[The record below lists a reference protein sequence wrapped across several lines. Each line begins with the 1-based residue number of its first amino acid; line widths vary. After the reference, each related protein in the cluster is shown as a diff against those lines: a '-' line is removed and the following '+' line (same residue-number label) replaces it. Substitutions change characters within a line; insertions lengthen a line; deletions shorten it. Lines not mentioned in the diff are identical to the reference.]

1 MRIYYKEQ
9 HMKSIAIVRSLFI
22 LWAAISIVPSIGKAG
37 QSPISDPGSLKP
49 ASHIVFLISKDPL
62 NYEADR
68 TVPPFAEMLRKQYGF
83 KVTVLSGEGKHGSY
97 RYKGLDIIKDA
108 DLLVV
113 FCRRLALPF
122 DQMDMIKNYL
132 RAGKPLVGLRT
143 ANHGFSVRDEVS
155 DGFEGWWGFV
165 PDILGCENRGYEAEE
180 LGTIV
185 NVVPRS
191 ASHPILRGIDPTN
204 WKSNGQV
211 YKVKPLIDDSMVV
224 LLTGQ
229 PKGIEDNEPIAWTR
243 QTAHKSRVFYTS
255 LGYPDDFEV
264 AAFRTLVVNAIHWA
278 LGINPG

>member
-1 MRIYYKEQ
+1 MMIN
-9 HMKSIAIVRSLFI
+9 MKYPTISRSFFVL
-22 LWAAISIVPSIGKAG
+22 LAISIFPSIGKAT
-37 QSPISDPGSLKP
+37 QSMTFNLK
-49 ASHIVFLISKDPL
+49 ALKRTSHVVFLISKDPL

-68 TVPPFAEMLRKQYGF
+68 TVPPFAEMLRKEYGF
-83 KVTVLSGEGKHGSY
+83 QVTVLLGEGKHGSY
-97 RYKGLDIIKDA
+97 RYNGLDVIKDA
-108 DLLVV
+108 DLLIV

-143 ANHGFSVRDEVS
+143 ANHGFSVRDEVA

-185 NVVPRS
+185 KVVP
-191 ASHPILRGIDPTN
+191 ASVGHPILKGIDATN
-204 WKSNGQV
+204 WRSNGQV
-211 YKVKPLIDDSMVV
+211 YKVKPLVDSKMVV
-224 LLTGQ
+224 LLMGN
-229 PKGIEDNEPIAWTR
+229 PKGIEESEPISWTR

-264 AAFRTLVVNAIHWA
+264 PAFRKLVVNAIHWA
-278 LGINPG
+278 LGLETK

>member
-1 MRIYYKEQ
+1 
-9 HMKSIAIVRSLFI
+9 MKSITIVRSLFI
-22 LWAAISIVPSIGKAG
+22 LWAAISMLPSTVKAG
-37 QSPISDPGSLKP
+37 QSPAFNHRSLKA
-49 ASHIVFLISKDPL
+49 ASHVVFLISKDPL

-68 TVPPFAEMLRKQYGF
+68 TVPPFAEVLRKKYGF
-83 KVTVLSGEGKHGSY
+83 KVTVLLGEGKHGSY
-97 RYKGLDIIKDA
+97 RYKGLDVIKDA

-132 RAGKPLVGLRT
+132 RAGKPVIGLRT
-143 ANHGFSVRDEVS
+143 ANHGFSVWDEVA

-185 NVVPRS
+185 KVVPQS
-191 ASHPILRGIDPTN
+191 ANHPILKGIDPTN
-204 WKSNGQV
+204 WKSKGQV
-211 YKVKPLIDDSMVV
+211 YKVKTIMDSSMVV

-229 PKGIEDNEPIAWTR
+229 PKGIEDTEPIAWTR

>member
-1 MRIYYKEQ
+1 MSEKLC
-9 HMKSIAIVRSLFI
+9 KLSWLPVFIAIVVCMLSPLGGKGNQ
-22 LWAAISIVPSIGKAG
+22 LAPVSQNAAP
-37 QSPISDPGSLKP
+37 
-49 ASHIVFLISKDPL
+49 HIVFLISEDPL
-62 NYEADR
+62 NYEAHK
-68 TVPPFAEMLRKQYGF
+68 TVPPFAEMLRQKHGF
-83 KVTVLSGEGKHGSY
+83 QVTVLLGEGKHGSY
-97 RYKGLDIIKDA
+97 RYKGLDVINNA

-143 ANHGFSVRDEVS
+143 ANHGFSVWDEVS

-185 NVVPRS
+185 EMVPES
-191 ASHPILRGIDPTN
+191 VGHPILKGINGTN
-204 WKSNGQV
+204 WRSNGQV
-211 YKVKPLIDDSMVV
+211 YKVKPLVDSKMKI

-229 PKGIEDNEPIAWTR
+229 PKGIDEQEPIAWTR

-264 AAFRTLVVNAIHWA
+264 EPFRKLVVNGIYWA
-278 LGINPG
+278 LGIDPI